1 MNDLLDDLKQW
12 EAALEFAISE
22 LERANDERDRQIF
35 EQSYKAHTELM
46 RRHEIYK
53 TPLVGK

>member
-1 MNDLLDDLKQW
+1 MIDDLKQW
-12 EAALEFAISE
+12 EAALEFAITE
-22 LERANDERDRQIF
+22 LERLNDERDRQIF

-46 RRHEIYK
+46 RRWEIYK